1 MQVEHIASR
10 SFTGRLQMNVIYSD
24 EVDLRNTDITDIKTT
39 DDSAEKELQV
49 SDDRNKTHSSP
60 NELKAT
66 FLFLGLCK
74 L

>member
-39 DDSAEKELQV
+39 DDSTEKELQV

-66 FLFLGLCK
+66 ILFLGLCK